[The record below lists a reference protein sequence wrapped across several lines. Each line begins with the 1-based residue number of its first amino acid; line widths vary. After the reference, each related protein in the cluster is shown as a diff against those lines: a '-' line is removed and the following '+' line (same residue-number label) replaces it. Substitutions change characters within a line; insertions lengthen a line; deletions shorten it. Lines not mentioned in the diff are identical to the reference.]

1 MFDKALKL
9 MKTYDDS
16 KTFIVNGDI
25 ESVVKNVNDVLK
37 KPSPY
42 FEIFKLPELLDK
54 FISLYGSLLKE
65 TQKPIDI
72 AISDARQRVFEDLKD
87 KNATINCRINI
98 FACSKK
104 SVTKLIIVPISLICK
119 ISS

>member
-1 MFDKALKL
+1 MAFNAENL
-9 MKTYDDS
+9 MS
-16 KTFIVNGDI
+16 ILNTFISSNILKTLLFCCTSSEAG
-25 ESVVKNVNDVLK
+25 NLGLFFTDVLK

-42 FEIFKLPELLDK
+42 FEIFRLPELLDK

-87 KNATINCRINI
+87 KKCHDKLPWHLYRIDINN
-98 FACSKK
+98 
-104 SVTKLIIVPISLICK
+104 
-119 ISS
+119 

>member
-42 FEIFKLPELLDK
+42 
-54 FISLYGSLLKE
+54 LKY
-65 TQKPIDI
+65 
-72 AISDARQRVFEDLKD
+72 SNCLSCW
-87 KNATINCRINI
+87 INLSAFTVRC
-98 FACSKK
+98 
-104 SVTKLIIVPISLICK
+104 
-119 ISS
+119 